1 MNSRQIHIYLMLHDA
16 VYDFCAFYVLLF
28 AFNSDVPAA
37 PSSVN
42 VQSIQTSTA
51 EVKWNTPVQGPAEG
65 SILSHVLKYH
75 VVGSP
80 NNITTVSINSNPK
93 TCQLSNLVLYT
104 NYRVKIAA
112 ISSVGEGLWSTLDFT
127 TDSACKL
134 YLFRYMIQNGDYQ
147 ITTGHVTELTMIEQ
161 A

>member
-1 MNSRQIHIYLMLHDA
+1 MSYYMMYNFCIYYYLTSS
-16 VYDFCAFYVLLF
+16 
-28 AFNSDVPAA
+28 FNSDVPAA

-42 VQSIQTSTA
+42 VQSVQARTV
-51 EVKWNTPVQGPAEG
+51 EVKWNTPAQGPAEG

-80 NNITTVSINSNPK
+80 NNITMVTINFNPK
-93 TCQLSNLVLYT
+93 TYQLSNLVPYT

-127 TDSACKL
+127 TDSARKL
-134 YLFRYMIQNGDYQ
+134 YL
-147 ITTGHVTELTMIEQ
+147 
-161 A
+161 